1 MAKKIQLTE
10 PQIETA
16 SPRVAELLNTQ
27 AVLSIRVPRFEF
39 QKVAT
44 HLMEVAADQGKLP
57 GELRRQ
63 TWRQL
68 TGTNYE

>member
-57 GELRRQ
+57 G
-63 TWRQL
+63 
-68 TGTNYE
+68 GN